1 MLADDQ
7 TFQSHAEPNE
17 DDMNAYPEEK
27 EFIVTDNLKN
37 FRLLE
42 AQHNTQEDIEES
54 WEEELNCRVNETLSV
69 ITSKVVHV
77 KKQYEEIKQMKN
89 LVIKCQEDLNE
100 KELHLGKNYKQKLE
114 VNTTDVAFRCST

>member
-1 MLADDQ
+1 MLSDDQ
-7 TFQSHAEPNE
+7 IFQSPAETNE
-17 DDMNAYPEEK
+17 ENTSVYPEEK

-42 AQHNTQEDIEES
+42 AQHNSHEDIEES

-69 ITSKVVHV
+69 ITSKVLHV

-89 LVIKCQEDLNE
+89 LVIKCHEELNE
-100 KELHLGKNYKQKLE
+100 KELRLEKDYKQKLE
-114 VNTTDVAFRCST
+114 VNTTEVTFRCSA

>member
-89 LVIKCQEDLNE
+89 LVIK
-100 KELHLGKNYKQKLE
+100 
-114 VNTTDVAFRCST
+114 

>member
-17 DDMNAYPEEK
+17 DDMSAYPEEK
-27 EFIVTDNLKN
+27 GFIVTDNLRN

-100 KELHLGKNYKQKLE
+100 KELHLEKNYKQKLE